1 MIVVNTAQ
9 EFNNWRHQQDN
20 DVGFVPTLGALHEG
34 HFSLVR
40 QSKKRCDVTVVS
52 IFLNPTQFAPSE
64 DLDSYPNTLDADIK
78 QLQTLEVDVLFLPT
92 NDEMY
97 SNVADVQVPP
107 SDLFKKLE
115 GQSRPHFFYGVTT
128 IVAKLFNVIKP
139 THTFFGK
146 KDAQQLR
153 VIQQMIDVMDYQIE
167 LVACPIIRD
176 RNGLAISSRNQY
188 LSIKEQQIAA
198 IIYHSLIDVKSGL
211 NSNQNIDQLKR
222 AFIAAIQSNADMSV
236 DYISIARSKT
246 LEEIT
251 QLDGQEVLISTAVF
265 FKSVRLIDNITHRS
279 SMH

>member
-9 EFNNWRHQQDN
+9 EFNNWRDQQEN

-78 QLQTLEVDVLFLPT
+78 KLQTLQVDVLFLPT

-107 SDLFKKLE
+107 SNLFKKLE
-115 GQSRPHFFYGVTT
+115 GQSRPHFFYGVTK

-176 RNGLAISSRNQY
+176 RNGLALSSRNQY
-188 LSIKEQQIAA
+188 LSVKDQQIAA
-198 IIYHSLIDVKSGL
+198 IIYHSLMDIKSGL
-211 NSNQNIDQLKR
+211 NSNQNINQLKR

-236 DYISIARSKT
+236 DYISIARYKT
-246 LEEIT
+246 LEEIK
-251 QLDGQEVLISTAVF
+251 QLDDQEVLISTAVL

>member
-1 MIVVNTAQ
+1 MIVFNTAQ
-9 EFNNWRHQQDN
+9 EFNNWRDQQEN

-40 QSKKRCDVTVVS
+40 QSKKQCDVTVVS

-78 QLQTLEVDVLFLPT
+78 QLQTLQVDVLFLPT

-176 RNGLAISSRNQY
+176 RNGLALSSRNQY
-188 LSIKEQQIAA
+188 LSAKDQQVAA
-198 IIYHSLIDVKSGL
+198 VIYHSLIDVKSGL
-211 NSNQNIDQLKR
+211 DSNQNIDQLKR